1 MTAMDFR
8 SKHYEVFNMFDRDW
22 GLAAAG
28 ILQDFDGCTI
38 GWGSMGEIWG
48 LPNQSRPV
56 LTIYVNPLRYTAD
69 YLLKHEYFSVSF
81 FPAKFRKDLAILGS
95 KSGRDSDKFALT
107 SLTPEERHN
116 TVIFAEADLTFICRK
131 LYWEQFNTEHMTP
144 EVREFYAKHG
154 QPAHY
159 EFIGQVEEVIDRR

>member
-1 MTAMDFR
+1 MDFR
-8 SKHYEVFNMFDRDW
+8 SKHYEVFNIFDIEW
-22 GLAAAG
+22 GLATAG
-28 ILQDFDGCTI
+28 TLQDFDGCTI

-56 LTIYVNPLRYTAD
+56 ITIYVNPLRYTAD

-81 FPAKFRKDLAILGS
+81 FPQKFRKDLAILGS
-95 KSGRDSDKFALT
+95 KSGRDGDKFALT
-107 SLTPEERHN
+107 SLTPEEKHN

-131 LYWEQFNTEHMTP
+131 LYWEQFNPEHMTP
-144 EVREFYAKHG
+144 DVREFYAKHG
-154 QPAHY
+154 QPTHY

>member
-1 MTAMDFR
+1 MDFR
-8 SKHYEVFNMFDRDW
+8 SKRYEVFNIFDVEW

-28 ILQDFDGCTI
+28 TIEDFDGCTI

-81 FPAKFRKDLAILGS
+81 FPAEYRKDLAVLGS
-95 KSGRDSDKFALT
+95 KSGRDCDKFAFT
-107 SLTPEERHN
+107 SLTPEPHGQ
-116 TVIFAEADLTFICRK
+116 TVTFSEADLTFICRK
-131 LYWEQFNTEHMTP
+131 LYYEQFNPEHFAHD
-144 EVREFYAKHG
+144 VREFYTAHR
-154 QPAHY
+154 QPPHY